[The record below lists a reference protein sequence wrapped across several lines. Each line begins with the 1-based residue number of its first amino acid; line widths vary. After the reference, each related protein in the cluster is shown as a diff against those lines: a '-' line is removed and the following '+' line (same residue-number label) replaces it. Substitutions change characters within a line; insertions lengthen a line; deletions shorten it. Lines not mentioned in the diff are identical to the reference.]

1 MPEKRVLFSALP
13 GLSGVVNGSF
23 SVVAGVDSPSAGVTA
38 FDGATVPVSGE
49 PSTLVSGSPLGAVK
63 ITVRSGV
70 GGKLSPLNVV
80 VGPTSDDD
88 DDDASDIGLVLDGVG
103 EGVGDGV
110 GAGVGHCPPATTS
123 APPHVDPTA
132 WHVFAATQY

>member
-1 MPEKRVLFSALP
+1 MFSALP
-13 GLSGVVNGSF
+13 GLSGVVNGLF
-23 SVVAGVDSPSAGVTA
+23 SVVASVDWPSAGVTA

-49 PSTLVSGSPLGAVK
+49 PSTLVSVSPLGAVK

-80 VGPTSDDD
+80 VGPTTGDD

-132 WHVFAATQY
+132 WHPFTATQY